1 MTAERNEPMTAQ
13 MPRKQPVLLMEDAT
27 FELLMDCVH
36 CGFCLPTCPTFALT
50 GDETDSPRGRLY
62 YMRLLA
68 EGRIE
73 PTETVLTHLDRC
85 LDCRACETACPSG
98 VQYGFLI
105 ELARAQLEKLGKGPM
120 RKMPLNGFLVRYVF
134 PHVNRIEA
142 LFLPLRIVQALG
154 LTKLWANSR
163 FLPQI
168 FQTARMVPP
177 LPSLHWKR
185 MPEFFPAKGKKKL
198 RVGLLTGCIARVVF
212 SPTNWSAAEVLSE
225 AGCDVF
231 VPPDQPC
238 CGSLL
243 AHTGH
248 PEEARKFARQLIQ
261 TFERYEPLNAIV
273 VTAAGCGSTMKGYG
287 HLLHDDPKFAQR
299 AQAFAA
305 KVKDFSELLDGLEFQ
320 APLKP
325 LRWRVTYHD
334 PCHTVHGQKVQEQPR
349 RLIQRVPG
357 IEFIELPEADWCCGS
372 AGIYNLLQPEF
383 AEDILDRKIAN
394 IKATGAD
401 VVVTANPGCLMQLW
415 YGIQKNRLNVRL
427 MHLADF
433 LRAAL

>member
-1 MTAERNEPMTAQ
+1 MAMTEKEIAERPKGRQPALLTDNE
-13 MPRKQPVLLMEDAT
+13 T

-73 PTETVLTHLDRC
+73 PTDTVLTHLDRC

-105 ELARAQLEKLGKGPM
+105 EFARAQLAKLGKGPM
-120 RKMPLNGFLVRYVF
+120 RQTPINRFLVRHVF

-142 LFLPLRIVQALG
+142 LFLPLRIAQALG

-163 FLPQI
+163 SPLPI
-168 FQTARMVPP
+168 FRTASMVPP
-177 LPSLHWKR
+177 LPSRRFKR
-185 MPEFFPAKGKKKL
+185 MPKLFPAKGERKL
-198 RVGLLTGCIARVVF
+198 RVGLLTGCIASVVF
-212 SPTNWSAAEVLSE
+212 SPTNWAAAEVLSA
-225 AGCDVF
+225 AGCEVV

-243 AHTGH
+243 THTGH
-248 PEEARKFARQLIQ
+248 PDEARKFAQQLIQ
-261 TFERYEPLNAIV
+261 TFERCGPLDAVV

-287 HLLHDDPKFAQR
+287 HLLRDDHKFAQR
-299 AQAFAA
+299 AQAFAT

-320 APLKP
+320 VPLKP

-357 IEFIELPEADWCCGS
+357 IEFVELPEADWCCGS
-372 AGIYNLLQPEF
+372 AGIYNLLQPKF
-383 AEDILDRKIAN
+383 ADDILRRKIAN
-394 IKATGAD
+394 IKATGAK
-401 VVVTANPGCLMQLW
+401 VIVTANPGCLMQLW
-415 YGIQKNRLNVRL
+415 YGIQKHKLNVHL
-427 MHLADF
+427 MHIADF